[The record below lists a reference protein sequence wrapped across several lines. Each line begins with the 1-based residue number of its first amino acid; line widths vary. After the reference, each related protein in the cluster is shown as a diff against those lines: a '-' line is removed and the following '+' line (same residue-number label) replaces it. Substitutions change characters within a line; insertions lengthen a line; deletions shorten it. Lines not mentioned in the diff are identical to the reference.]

1 VEHEQLR
8 KQLED
13 EIRQAALIDPLT
25 GIYNRRGFFLLAEQ
39 ALRSA
44 ARHQRP
50 YLLCFFDLDGLK
62 EINDELGHDQG
73 DEALYDIAEVLRSVF
88 RSSDIIGRLGGDEFV
103 VLAEGDASAEPALRQ
118 RVGDEIV
125 RHNES
130 AGRAYRLAT
139 SIGVARFES
148 RRPRSLS
155 ELLQEADRQMY
166 EHKRFTRKSSAPQTD
181 LEPAPISLDQTPL
194 QLPQQEHSE
203 PRGEGDP

>member
-194 QLPQQEHSE
+194 QLPQQEHNE
-203 PRGEGDP
+203 PPGKGDP